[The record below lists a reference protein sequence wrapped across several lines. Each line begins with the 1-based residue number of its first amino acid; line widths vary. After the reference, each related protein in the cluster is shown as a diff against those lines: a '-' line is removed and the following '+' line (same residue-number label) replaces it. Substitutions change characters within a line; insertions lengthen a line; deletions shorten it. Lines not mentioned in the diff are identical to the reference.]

1 MRSYRYLRIDVFT
14 DKPFGGNPLAVFPT
28 AQGLS
33 TEEMQMLAKEMN
45 LSETTFVLPSTK
57 PNAVARVRI
66 FTIDR
71 ELPLAGHPVV
81 GTAFA
86 LASTGGIKVQHGKN
100 HLQLEL
106 GVGVLPVVLDVVSGK
121 VVTAMMTQRP
131 PQSGMQVTDARKL
144 ATALSLS
151 PDQLDLGGLTARVVD
166 TGIPWLL
173 IPIKDRRALKAIRA
187 DGKLCDAL
195 AKEVGTDLFHAFT
208 QDTGDPDCAVRARH
222 VWWGNVTSG
231 EDPVTGSAI
240 GCIASYLVGEGV
252 ILASPDAQFSIEQGD
267 DVGRPGKV
275 LAHIGMSGGIVTS
288 VQIGGAAVHVG
299 TGEIWLE

>member
-1 MRSYRYLRIDVFT
+1 M
-14 DKPFGGNPLAVFPT
+14 AV
-28 AQGLS
+28 
-33 TEEMQMLAKEMN
+33 
-45 LSETTFVLPSTK
+45 
-57 PNAVARVRI
+57 
-66 FTIDR
+66 D
-71 ELPLAGHPVV
+71 
-81 GTAFA
+81 
-86 LASTGGIKVQHGKN
+86 
-100 HLQLEL
+100 
-106 GVGVLPVVLDVVSGK
+106 
-121 VVTAMMTQRP
+121 
-131 PQSGMQVTDARKL
+131 
-144 ATALSLS
+144 
-151 PDQLDLGGLTARVVD
+151 PDQGSAC
-166 TGIPWLL
+166 
-173 IPIKDRRALKAIRA
+173 AKAIRA

-275 LAHIGMSGGIVTS
+275 LAHIGMSGDIVTS